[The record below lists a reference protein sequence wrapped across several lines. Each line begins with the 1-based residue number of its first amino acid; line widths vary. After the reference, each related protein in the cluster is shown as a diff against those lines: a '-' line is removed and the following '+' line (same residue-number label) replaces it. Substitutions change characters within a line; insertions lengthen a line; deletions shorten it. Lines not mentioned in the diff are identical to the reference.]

1 MNTRFY
7 FRGPTLD
14 VGSTCSFSHTA
25 LQRVAASHTE
35 SSPKISINF
44 DKFCSVNARFY
55 FQGPALDMRLTY
67 MSNLL
72 AGSYG
77 VVWFLP
83 SMGWFGVVYVNIFN
97 KNSLVWF
104 WFGS

>member
-1 MNTRFY
+1 MIKIYSVNARFY

-55 FQGPALDMRLTY
+55 FQGPTLDMGTMCCFSHTALQKVAASHTE
-67 MSNLL
+67 S
-72 AGSYG
+72 SPTS
-77 VVWFLP
+77 F
-83 SMGWFGVVYVNIFN
+83 SQF
-97 KNSLVWF
+97 
-104 WFGS
+104 